1 MKNAIEVRGLR
12 KHYGSRSVLRGVDL
26 TIPRGE
32 IFALLG
38 VNGAGKTTTLE
49 CMEGLKTYDG
59 GTIALDGRTR
69 HSASDRFSAGTHET
83 HGGGQAL

>member
-49 CMEGLKTYDG
+49 CMEGLKRMT
-59 GTIALDGRTR
+59 AGRLPWTEGP
-69 HSASDRFSAGTHET
+69 AFSFRPLLCRNT
-83 HGGGQAL
+83 